1 MRKPYVYV
9 TRKLPEET
17 LDALS
22 QAAHIKMWD
31 SEDQAVPRD
40 VLVKEAAEA
49 DALLVMLSDKIDEEI
64 LSLPFLKVVANV
76 AVGYDNIDLHAAK
89 KHGVTITNTP
99 DVLTDTTADLVF
111 ALILAS
117 ARRIVEA
124 AEYVKSGKWN
134 SWSPLLLAGTD
145 VHHKRIGI
153 VGMGR
158 IGEAVAK
165 RARGFDMEVLYHN
178 RTRKLE
184 SEKNLGVIHAE
195 FDELIEKADFVV
207 NLAPLTPETQGMFG
221 RDEFEKMKQ
230 SAIFIN
236 AGRGASVDE
245 TALVEAL
252 QNKQIAGAGLDV
264 YEKEPVD
271 SSHVLLSMPNVTALP
286 HIGSSSVETRLAMAA
301 LAAAN
306 IEAVL
311 EGKHAK
317 TPVI

>member
-1 MRKPYVYV
+1 
-9 TRKLPEET
+9 
-17 LDALS
+17 
-22 QAAHIKMWD
+22 
-31 SEDQAVPRD
+31 
-40 VLVKEAAEA
+40 
-49 DALLVMLSDKIDEEI
+49 
-64 LSLPFLKVVANV
+64 
-76 AVGYDNIDLHAAK
+76 
-89 KHGVTITNTP
+89 
-99 DVLTDTTADLVF
+99 
-111 ALILAS
+111 
-117 ARRIVEA
+117 
-124 AEYVKSGKWN
+124 
-134 SWSPLLLAGTD
+134 
-145 VHHKRIGI
+145 
-153 VGMGR
+153 
-158 IGEAVAK
+158 
-165 RARGFDMEVLYHN
+165 
-178 RTRKLE
+178 
-184 SEKNLGVIHAE
+184 
-195 FDELIEKADFVV
+195 
-207 NLAPLTPETQGMFG
+207 
-221 RDEFEKMKQ
+221 KMKQ

>member
-236 AGRGASVDE
+236 AGRGA
-245 TALVEAL
+245 
-252 QNKQIAGAGLDV
+252 
-264 YEKEPVD
+264 
-271 SSHVLLSMPNVTALP
+271 
-286 HIGSSSVETRLAMAA
+286 
-301 LAAAN
+301 
-306 IEAVL
+306 
-311 EGKHAK
+311 
-317 TPVI
+317 